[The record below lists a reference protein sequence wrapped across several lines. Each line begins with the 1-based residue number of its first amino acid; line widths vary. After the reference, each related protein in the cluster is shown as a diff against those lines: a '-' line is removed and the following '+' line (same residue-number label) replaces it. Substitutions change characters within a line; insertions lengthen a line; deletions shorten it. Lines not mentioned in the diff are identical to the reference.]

1 MTETLMSDTLP
12 NAHVYSLRT
21 IRIRLDPVSMYTE
34 NANTRTV
41 TDLTSKL
48 YPHVMPT
55 LELDS
60 HANTCVLG
68 RDYLV
73 ILDYD

>member
-1 MTETLMSDTLP
+1 MSDTFS
-12 NAHVYSLRT
+12 NAHVCSLRT
-21 IRIRLDPVSMYTE
+21 IRIRLDPARMYTE
-34 NANTRTV
+34 NAPTRTV

-48 YPHVMPT
+48 NPHGMTT

-60 HANTCVLG
+60 HADTCVLG
-68 RDYLV
+68 RDCLV